1 MTRKNFTKRFKRKCK
16 AGAVAGLLLLVVALQ
31 AEAAEK
37 PRIAIIIDDLGY
49 ALSIGRRVTGL
60 PGPISIAVLPAT
72 PRGKL
77 LAEEAKAAGK
87 DVLLHLP
94 LEAIHE
100 DGRVEPGGISLDM
113 SRGEFSRTFAEDM
126 LSVPHV
132 IGVNSHRGSL
142 LTQHPGHMTWLMEE
156 ITERG
161 NLIFV
166 DSYTTHESI
175 ALQFAKE
182 SGVPAVKRD
191 VFLDPDESRETV
203 VREFARLKKLAREN
217 GLAVGIGH
225 PYPTTIEL
233 LERELPGLAAEGIE
247 LVSIS
252 ELVRLKT
259 ERADIETFGHRQKG
273 DLDGLLR

>member
-1 MTRKNFTKRFKRKCK
+1 LIRKTFTKRYNGKNK
-16 AGAVAGLLLLVVALQ
+16 ASAIAGLLLFVVVLQ
-31 AEAAEK
+31 AEAAGK

-49 ALSIGRRVTGL
+49 ALSLGRRVNEL

-77 LAEEAKAAGK
+77 LAEEAYAAGK

-100 DGRVEPGGISLDM
+100 DGWVEPGGISLDM
-113 SRGEFSRTFAEDM
+113 SRGEFSRTFAEDIR
-126 LSVPHV
+126 SVPHV

-142 LTQHPGHMTWLMEE
+142 LTRHPGHMAWLMEE
-156 ITERG
+156 ITKRG
-161 NLIFV
+161 DLIFV

-175 ALQFAKE
+175 ALRLAQE

-191 VFLDPDESRETV
+191 VFLDPDQSRETV
-203 VREFARLKKLAREN
+203 VREFARLKKLARQN

-247 LVSIS
+247 LISIS

-259 ERADIETFGHRQKG
+259 GRADIETFGHRQKEG
-273 DLDGLLR
+273 IDGLLR

>member
-1 MTRKNFTKRFKRKCK
+1 M
-16 AGAVAGLLLLVVALQ
+16 AGAIAALLLFVVVLR

-49 ALSIGRRVTGL
+49 ALSLGRRVNEL

-77 LAEEAKAAGK
+77 LAEEANAAGK

-100 DGRVEPGGISLDM
+100 DGWVEPGGISLDM

-126 LSVPHV
+126 LSVPHA

-142 LTQHPGHMTWLMEE
+142 LTQHPGHMAWLMEE

-175 ALQFAKE
+175 ALRLAKE

-191 VFLDPDESRETV
+191 VFLDPDDSRETV

-217 GLAVGIGH
+217 GFAVGIGH
-225 PYPTTIEL
+225 PYLTTIEL

-247 LVSIS
+247 LISIS

-259 ERADIETFGHRQKG
+259 GRADVQTYGHLQKG
-273 DLDGLLR
+273 GSDGHLR

>member
-1 MTRKNFTKRFKRKCK
+1 M
-16 AGAVAGLLLLVVALQ
+16 LQ
-31 AEAAEK
+31 AEAAGK

-49 ALSIGRRVTGL
+49 ALSLGRRVNEL

-77 LAEEAKAAGK
+77 LAEEAHAAGK

-94 LEAIHE
+94 LEANQE
-100 DGRVEPGGISLDM
+100 DGWVEPGGISLDM
-113 SRGEFSRTFAEDM
+113 SRGEFSRTFAEDIR
-126 LSVPHV
+126 SVPHV

-142 LTQHPGHMTWLMEE
+142 LTRHPGHMAWLMEE
-156 ITERG
+156 IIERG
-161 NLIFV
+161 DLIFV
-166 DSYTTHESI
+166 DSYTTHESV
-175 ALQFAKE
+175 ALRLAQE

-247 LVSIS
+247 LISIS

-259 ERADIETFGHRQKG
+259 GGADTETVGDLQKG
-273 DLDGLLR
+273 GTDGLLR